1 MQAPW
6 EYFEHFS
13 DLVYVS
19 DIDTHELVYL
29 NRHARELYGFPSEAD
44 YKGHPCYEVMQH
56 AHEPCT
62 FCTCRALLESGAAE
76 WVYRNPVTAHTFRIK
91 ARWPSIWT
99 EASWR
104 PIASIRSF
112 ITKRS

>member
-44 YKGHPCYEVMQH
+44 YKGHP
-56 AHEPCT
+56 
-62 FCTCRALLESGAAE
+62 
-76 WVYRNPVTAHTFRIK
+76 
-91 ARWPSIWT
+91 
-99 EASWR
+99 
-104 PIASIRSF
+104 
-112 ITKRS
+112 

>member
-29 NRHARELYGFPSEAD
+29 NRHAGAVWLSFR
-44 YKGHPCYEVMQH
+44 
-56 AHEPCT
+56 
-62 FCTCRALLESGAAE
+62 SGL
-76 WVYRNPVTAHTFRIK
+76 
-91 ARWPSIWT
+91 
-99 EASWR
+99 
-104 PIASIRSF
+104 
-112 ITKRS
+112 